1 MGDVAKVRIGY
12 AFGTRTRLNDDG
24 FATVVDALERLG
36 FDSLWLSERIGGD
49 APDPLVGMAFA
60 AGRTKKLKFGMSV
73 MVLPGRN
80 PIVLAKEL
88 ATLDR
93 LSNGRLLPA
102 FGLGVA
108 DPHEQQAFG
117 VERGARAK
125 LFDEALAVLR
135 GAWAEGNLT
144 HHGDQFHYDDLRVLP
159 KPLQSHLDVW
169 LGGIAASELRRVG
182 RLADGWLPS
191 FVTPEDAARGRD
203 AIETVLAEHDRTIDF
218 DHYGALISYSS
229 GAIPQPVLELL
240 AKRRPDLSDPTALIP
255 QGWDALMHTIDKF
268 VAVGT
273 TKFVILPIVE
283 PASPEKWVEHLEQAA
298 PIVLAR
304 QT

>member
-1 MGDVAKVRIGY
+1 VGEPHLRIGY
-12 AFGTRTRLNDDG
+12 AFGTRTRLNDEG

-60 AGRTKKLKFGMSV
+60 AGRTKRLKFGMSV

-93 LSNGRLLPA
+93 LSGGRLLPA

-117 VERGARAK
+117 VERAARAK
-125 LFDEALAVLR
+125 LFDEAMLVLR
-135 GAWAEGNLT
+135 GAWAEGSLT
-144 HHGDQFHYDDLRVLP
+144 HHGEHFDYEDLRVLP
-159 KPLQSHLDVW
+159 KPMQSHLDVW
-169 LGGIAASELRRVG
+169 LGGNAPSELRRVA

-191 FVTPEDAARGRD
+191 FVTPADAERGRET
-203 AIETVLAEHDRTIDF
+203 IESGLIEHGRTIDV
-218 DHYGALISYSS
+218 DHYGALIPYSL
-229 GAIPQPVLELL
+229 GPVPSSVLDVL
-240 AKRRPDLSDPTALIP
+240 AKRRPDLADPTILVP
-255 QGWDALMHTIDKF
+255 QGWDALMKTIDAF
-268 VAVGT
+268 VDVGT

-283 PASPEKWVEHLEQAA
+283 PATPDLWLEHLEQAA

>member
-1 MGDVAKVRIGY
+1 MGDFERVRIGY
-12 AFGTRTRLNDDG
+12 AFGTRTLLNDDG

-36 FDSLWLSERIGGD
+36 FDSLWLSERIGGN

-60 AGRTKKLKFGMSV
+60 AGRTKKLKFGTSV

-93 LSNGRLLPA
+93 LSNERLLPA

-135 GAWAEGNLT
+135 GSWAEGTLT
-144 HHGDQFHYDDLRVLP
+144 HHGDQFHYDDLHVLP

-169 LGGIAASELRRVG
+169 LGGIAVSELRRVG

-191 FVTPEDAARGRD
+191 FVTPDDAARGREL
-203 AIETVLAEHDRTIDF
+203 IEAVLVENDRTIDN
-218 DHYGALISYSS
+218 DHYGALISYSF
-229 GAIPQPVLELL
+229 GAIPQSVIDLL
-240 AKRRPDLSDPTALIP
+240 AKRRPDLPDPTALIP
-255 QGWDALMHTIDKF
+255 QGWDALLQTIDKF

-283 PASPEKWVEHLEQAA
+283 PATPQQWVEHLEQAA